1 MKRYLML
8 LTCAILTNLVF
19 QNISFGQEVRSN
31 LTVKEYRLLD
41 SLLINKKT
49 DFSFKDKKVAFISG
63 HSGTDINYK
72 DYFLKTFIFD
82 YLDKDI
88 DPVISY
94 RVLNEQERLT
104 TNGYDIIVMQ
114 VPKIYT
120 SKQHKTNLKKLARLE
135 PEK

>member
-1 MKRYLML
+1 MKRYLMI
-8 LTCAILTNLVF
+8 LTSTILTNLVF
-19 QNISFGQEVRSN
+19 QNISFGQEISSN
-31 LTVKEYRLLD
+31 LTVKEQRLLD
-41 SLLINKKT
+41 SLLTNKKT

-63 HSGTDINYK
+63 HSGTDINHK

-82 YLDKDI
+82 YLDKGI

-104 TNGYDIIVMQ
+104 ANGYDIIVMQ

-120 SKQHKTNLKKLARLE
+120 SRQHKANLKKLAKLE
-135 PEK
+135 PKK